1 MTFKII
7 QNYSNQKHPC
17 NHPVLVHNS
26 LYGKSKKLIRSIM
39 SLAIKSTHGVI
50 RFSLKDSI
58 KSLESKPKIESLIM
72 LHFTSKG
79 KRFKKSLGFKCSL
92 DQWDITKQRIKTGK
106 GMLANAYKVNVFIN
120 DVQSFTE
127 DELSNMIKD
136 EGSIDLDRLS
146 YLVSCKINGSEAD
159 IEIKENKKL
168 LFYSK
173 KLLENKKKHIK
184 ITTYRACNQTIKVL
198 EKYEK
203 TNNVVLRFEDISLS
217 FYRNFVT
224 LLEDENYSLNSIGK
238 HIKNL
243 KTFLNDALTNGVTNN
258 VIFKNRGFKVLKET
272 TTDIYLTEAEIKT
285 LAEKDFSSRPSIE
298 LARDIF
304 LIGCYTGQR
313 VSDYNGLTIDN
324 FEVLDGHKF
333 IKVHQKKTDTVVH
346 IPITENIQKVMNRYN
361 NKFPPK
367 LSEPVL
373 RRNIK
378 TACSTVG
385 FKKLINVS
393 YTKGGESIKIGVPM
407 YKLIKTHTARRSF
420 CTNHYAAG
428 KSIQNI
434 MLFSGHKTERE
445 FYKYIR
451 TEKEQEA
458 LAVMKSGFFN

>member
-1 MTFKII
+1 
-7 QNYSNQKHPC
+7 
-17 NHPVLVHNS
+17 
-26 LYGKSKKLIRSIM
+26 M

-106 GMLANAYKVNVFIN
+106 GMLANAYKVNAFIN

-159 IEIKENKKL
+159 IEIKENQKL

-173 KLLENKKKHIK
+173 KLLENKKNHIK

-203 TNNVVLRFEDISLS
+203 IHNVVLKFDDISLS

-272 TTDIYLTEAEIKT
+272 TTDIYLTEAEIKI
-285 LAEKDFSSRPSIE
+285 LADEDFGSRPRIE

-313 VSDYNGLTIDN
+313 VSDYNGLTNENI
-324 FEVLDGHKF
+324 EILDGHTF
-333 IKVHQKKTDTVVH
+333 IKIHQKKTDTIIH
-346 IPITENIQKVMNRYN
+346 IPITCDIQKVMNRYN
-361 NKFPPK
+361 NNFPPR
-367 LSEPVL
+367 LSEPIL
-373 RRNIK
+373 RKNIK

-385 FKKLINVS
+385 FKEPINIF
-393 YTKGGESIKIGVPM
+393 YTKGGESIKKGIPKYNLV
-407 YKLIKTHTARRSF
+407 KTHTARRSF
-420 CTNHYAAG
+420 CTNYYVMG
-428 KSIQNI
+428 KSIQDI
-434 MLFSGHKTERE
+434 MLFSGHKTEKE

-451 TEKEQEA
+451 IEKEQKA
-458 LAVMKSGFFN
+458 LAVLKSGFFD